1 MFNVLKT
8 KKTLDSLLV
17 LEKTENRAFM
27 AAIQIQNL
35 LIPPAAGT
43 GDLGTGCEQVRGWKA
58 VLPGSPAPARGLYLE
73 PQAPALGLHSG
84 MWETQW
90 AASHKTQVRNF
101 VGLQKGWQLL
111 TSGTAVRRGQGGK

>member
-17 LEKTENRAFM
+17 LEKPENRAFM

-43 GDLGTGCEQVRGWKA
+43 GDLGTACAEQVRGWRA
-58 VLPGSPAPARGLYLE
+58 VLPGSPAPTPGAAGPRPGLTLRYVGNPVGSVSQDPSGE
-73 PQAPALGLHSG
+73 FCWAPEGL
-84 MWETQW
+84 
-90 AASHKTQVRNF
+90 AAAH
-101 VGLQKGWQLL
+101 
-111 TSGTAVRRGQGGK
+111 